1 MKKLLI
7 VLMLAMCI
15 GCTQTVKQI
24 VVDGRTISKSD
35 LAQVNAMRMSK
46 VSWEATQDA
55 VIRIE
60 SQQLAAGYATIS
72 KDKFDKFDDLDFKLV
87 KTQNLYARAYID
99 YLHDKEPKQTLIKYG
114 NLLLKY
120 QAEIASL
127 LRDFGVLK

>member
-87 KTQNLYARAYID
+87 KTQNLYARDYID